1 MKPRPRVIFLHIH
14 KTAGSTL
21 YRIIEAHYRAQ
32 EIYTVW
38 VDGSLDDFKRLDA
51 DSRSKL
57 KVLRGHFGFGLH
69 EFLPEPPRYF
79 TLLREP
85 VARVVSYDAF
95 VRRTPRHYSYDL
107 VTSNGGMS
115 LEDFIKSGK
124 DCMLDNAQ
132 TRLLS
137 GLESGHEVPFGE
149 CGPAMLEAAKRNLRD
164 AFAVVGLTERFDET
178 LLLLREAFGWQRLFY
193 ARQNVSARR
202 PEKEDLPSST
212 LDAILRVNALD
223 VQLYQYA
230 QRLFEEQIDRR
241 GVTFAEDLEAFQATN
256 RRLRPLIHWSW
267 KARRFSARAAIREW
281 VGRLLERVKE

>member
-1 MKPRPRVIFLHIH
+1 MKPKPRVIFLHIP

-51 DSRSKL
+51 GSKSEL

-69 EFLPEPPRYF
+69 DFLPGPSRCF

-85 VARVVSYDAF
+85 VARVISYDAF

-107 VTSNGGMS
+107 VTSNKMS
-115 LEDFIKSGK
+115 LADFIASKK

-149 CGPAMLEAAKRNLRD
+149 CGPDMLEAAKRNLRD

-178 LLLLREAFGWQRLFY
+178 LLLLREAFGWRRLFY
-193 ARQNVSARR
+193 ARQNVSAKR
-202 PEKEDLPSST
+202 PEKEELPSST
-212 LDAILRVNALD
+212 LDAILQINALD

-230 QRLFEEQIDRR
+230 QRLFEEQV
-241 GVTFAEDLEAFQATN
+241 GQYGASFAEDVDAFQATN

-267 KARRFSARAAIREW
+267 KARQFSARAAIREW
-281 VGRLLERVKE
+281 VGHVLGRAKM